1 MLVISRKKGESLLI
15 GDDIEIT
22 VEKID
27 SSSVKISIKAPKE
40 KVILRKEVYEKVK
53 DENSNAIATTK
64 DILKILKYEDNMY
77 TANPYNIYKQNSVNM
92 ASSQQLLLMLLD
104 GAVKYTKIAR
114 MAILNKD
121 IAKAH
126 KELVRVQDIFLEL
139 MITMDKNTKYMEDL
153 YNIYDFIK
161 NELVKANIKKDI
173 TIIDNTLPLIEEIR
187 DMWYEVDAKI
197 KSGK

>member
-1 MLVISRKKGESLLI
+1 
-15 GDDIEIT
+15 
-22 VEKID
+22 
-27 SSSVKISIKAPKE
+27 
-40 KVILRKEVYEKVK
+40 
-53 DENSNAIATTK
+53 
-64 DILKILKYEDNMY
+64 MY

-121 IAKAH
+121 IARAH

-161 NELVKANIKKDI
+161 NELAKENIKKDI

>member
-1 MLVISRKKGESLLI
+1 
-15 GDDIEIT
+15 
-22 VEKID
+22 
-27 SSSVKISIKAPKE
+27 
-40 KVILRKEVYEKVK
+40 
-53 DENSNAIATTK
+53 
-64 DILKILKYEDNMY
+64 MY
-77 TANPYNIYKQNSVNM
+77 TAISYNIYKQNSVNM

-121 IAKAH
+121 IARAH

-161 NELVKANIKKDI
+161 NELAKANIKKDI

>member
-1 MLVISRKKGESLLI
+1 
-15 GDDIEIT
+15 
-22 VEKID
+22 
-27 SSSVKISIKAPKE
+27 
-40 KVILRKEVYEKVK
+40 
-53 DENSNAIATTK
+53 
-64 DILKILKYEDNMY
+64 MY
-77 TANPYNIYKQNSVNM
+77 TSNPYNIYKQNSVNM

-104 GAVKYTKIAR
+104 GAVKYTKIAK

-121 IAKAH
+121 IARAH

-153 YNIYDFIK
+153 YNLYDFIK
-161 NELVKANIKKDI
+161 NELAKANIKKDI

>member
-1 MLVISRKKGESLLI
+1 
-15 GDDIEIT
+15 
-22 VEKID
+22 
-27 SSSVKISIKAPKE
+27 
-40 KVILRKEVYEKVK
+40 
-53 DENSNAIATTK
+53 
-64 DILKILKYEDNMY
+64 MY
-77 TANPYNIYKQNSVNM
+77 TTNPYNIYKQNSVNM

-121 IAKAH
+121 IARAH

>member
-1 MLVISRKKGESLLI
+1 
-15 GDDIEIT
+15 
-22 VEKID
+22 
-27 SSSVKISIKAPKE
+27 
-40 KVILRKEVYEKVK
+40 
-53 DENSNAIATTK
+53 
-64 DILKILKYEDNMY
+64 MY
-77 TANPYNIYKQNSVNM
+77 TANPYNVYKQNSVNM

-114 MAILNKD
+114 LAILNKD
-121 IAKAH
+121 IPRAH

-139 MITMDKNTKYMEDL
+139 MITMDKNTGYMEDL
-153 YNIYDFIK
+153 YNLYDFIK

>member
-1 MLVISRKKGESLLI
+1 
-15 GDDIEIT
+15 
-22 VEKID
+22 
-27 SSSVKISIKAPKE
+27 
-40 KVILRKEVYEKVK
+40 
-53 DENSNAIATTK
+53 
-64 DILKILKYEDNMY
+64 MY
-77 TANPYNIYKQNSVNM
+77 TANPYNIYKQNPVNM

-121 IAKAH
+121 IARAH

-153 YNIYDFIK
+153 YNIYNFIK
-161 NELVKANIKKDI
+161 NELAKANIKKDI

>member
-1 MLVISRKKGESLLI
+1 
-15 GDDIEIT
+15 
-22 VEKID
+22 
-27 SSSVKISIKAPKE
+27 
-40 KVILRKEVYEKVK
+40 
-53 DENSNAIATTK
+53 
-64 DILKILKYEDNMY
+64 MY

-121 IAKAH
+121 IPRAH

-153 YNIYDFIK
+153 YNVYEFIK
-161 NELVKANIKKDI
+161 NELAKANMKKDVK
-173 TIIDNTLPLIEEIR
+173 IIDEILPIIEEIR
-187 DMWYEVDAKI
+187 DMWYEVDRKI
-197 KSGK
+197 KSSK

>member
-1 MLVISRKKGESLLI
+1 
-15 GDDIEIT
+15 
-22 VEKID
+22 
-27 SSSVKISIKAPKE
+27 
-40 KVILRKEVYEKVK
+40 
-53 DENSNAIATTK
+53 
-64 DILKILKYEDNMY
+64 MY

-104 GAVKYTKIAR
+104 GAVKYTKIAK

-121 IAKAH
+121 IQRAH

-153 YNIYDFIK
+153 YNVYEFIK
-161 NELVKANIKKDI
+161 NELAKANIKKDI

>member
-1 MLVISRKKGESLLI
+1 
-15 GDDIEIT
+15 
-22 VEKID
+22 
-27 SSSVKISIKAPKE
+27 
-40 KVILRKEVYEKVK
+40 
-53 DENSNAIATTK
+53 
-64 DILKILKYEDNMY
+64 MY

-121 IAKAH
+121 IARAH

-173 TIIDNTLPLIEEIR
+173 TIIDNTLSLIEQIR
-187 DMWYEVDAKI
+187 DMWYEVDKKI

>member
-1 MLVISRKKGESLLI
+1 
-15 GDDIEIT
+15 
-22 VEKID
+22 
-27 SSSVKISIKAPKE
+27 
-40 KVILRKEVYEKVK
+40 
-53 DENSNAIATTK
+53 
-64 DILKILKYEDNMY
+64 MY

-114 MAILNKD
+114 IAILNKD
-121 IAKAH
+121 IARAH

-161 NELVKANIKKDI
+161 NELAKANIKKEI
-173 TIIDNTLPLIEEIR
+173 TLIDNTLPLIEEIR

>member
-1 MLVISRKKGESLLI
+1 
-15 GDDIEIT
+15 
-22 VEKID
+22 
-27 SSSVKISIKAPKE
+27 
-40 KVILRKEVYEKVK
+40 
-53 DENSNAIATTK
+53 
-64 DILKILKYEDNMY
+64 MY

-121 IAKAH
+121 IARAH

-173 TIIDNTLPLIEEIR
+173 TIIDNALPLIEEIR

>member
-1 MLVISRKKGESLLI
+1 
-15 GDDIEIT
+15 
-22 VEKID
+22 
-27 SSSVKISIKAPKE
+27 
-40 KVILRKEVYEKVK
+40 
-53 DENSNAIATTK
+53 
-64 DILKILKYEDNMY
+64 MY
-77 TANPYNIYKQNSVNM
+77 STNPYNIYKQNSVNM

-121 IAKAH
+121 IARAH

-161 NELVKANIKKDI
+161 NELAKANIKKDI

-197 KSGK
+197 KSGKL

>member
-1 MLVISRKKGESLLI
+1 
-15 GDDIEIT
+15 
-22 VEKID
+22 
-27 SSSVKISIKAPKE
+27 
-40 KVILRKEVYEKVK
+40 
-53 DENSNAIATTK
+53 
-64 DILKILKYEDNMY
+64 MY

-104 GAVKYTKIAR
+104 GAVKYTKIAK

-121 IAKAH
+121 IARAH

-161 NELVKANIKKDI
+161 NELAKANIKKDI